1 MCQDRGWEPCQLKIL
16 KQDLQY
22 HIDRN
27 QDWVNNQLKLAM
39 QKEKVKFL
47 EAIITSLNSRG
58 FNINAAINW
67 EKFKVGA

>member
-1 MCQDRGWEPCQLKIL
+1 MCQEKGWEPCQLKIL
-16 KQDLQY
+16 KADLQY
-22 HIDRN
+22 HINRN
-27 QDWVNNQLKLAM
+27 QDWVNNQLKIAM

-47 EAIITSLNSRG
+47 ESIITSLNSRG